1 MKYNFDE
8 EINRFNTSS
17 VKWDEVDTI
26 FNGENLLPMWVA
38 DMDFKVPEPVIEAIK
53 QRAEHGIFG
62 YTARND
68 SYYEAIINWMQRR
81 HNWKVEKDW
90 ICHAPGVVPALGMIV
105 RTFTKPGDKII
116 IQSPVYYPFT
126 NVVEKNERVIV
137 QNPLKYEDGKYV
149 MDFEDLESKIDHD
162 VKMIIISSPHNPVGR
177 VWTKEELTQLGD
189 ICLKHNILVVSDE
202 IHFDLILKGHS
213 HTPFASISEE
223 FAQNSIICTAP
234 SKTFNLAGLQTSN
247 IIIPNKN
254 IREKFTNTLESLFI
268 GMTSTFG
275 LVATESAYR
284 YGDEWL
290 DQLLVYLQ
298 KNLEFLTDYINQNIP
313 ELKVIPTEGTYLVWI
328 DCRELGLEAKE
339 LEHLMQKE
347 ARVALDEGY
356 IFGKSGEGFTR
367 MNIACPRSI
376 LEEGLKRIEKAVKSV
391 RGVASK

>member
-177 VWTKEELTQLGD
+177 VWKKEELTQLGD